1 MRPRLTWYVGMSS
14 IVGYPLKGID
24 VAITKGA
31 SEKIL
36 SPVMNARVVQG
47 ELEYQ
52 AASEEEKREIV
63 DRWVALIGPKK
74 TPRKEKGKGK
84 RKENTDEPAVVD
96 K

>member
-1 MRPRLTWYVGMSS
+1 MSS

-31 SEKIL
+31 CEKML
-36 SPVMNARVVQG
+36 SPVIYARMAQG

-52 AASEEEKREIV
+52 EASEEEKREIV
-63 DRWVALIGPKK
+63 NRWVALIGVKK
-74 TPRKEKGKGK
+74 ASRKAKAKGKA
-84 RKENTDEPAVVD
+84 KENEGEQAGED

>member
-1 MRPRLTWYVGMSS
+1 MSS

-36 SPVMNARVVQG
+36 SPVIYARVAQG

-52 AASEEEKREIV
+52 EASEEEKREIV
-63 DRWVALIGPKK
+63 DRWVALAGAKK
-74 TPRKEKGKGK
+74 TSRKDKGKGK
-84 RKENTDEPAVVD
+84 GKENKEEQAGMD

>member
-1 MRPRLTWYVGMSS
+1 MGA

-36 SPVMNARVVQG
+36 SPVISARVAQG

-52 AASEEEKREIV
+52 GASEEEKREIV
-63 DRWVALIGPKK
+63 DRWVALMGSRKGSL
-74 TPRKEKGKGK
+74 KEKGKGK
-84 RKENTDEPAVVD
+84 GKENNGAVNNVGQQM
-96 K
+96 

>member
-1 MRPRLTWYVGMSS
+1 MSS

-36 SPVMNARVVQG
+36 SPVIYARMAQG

-52 AASEEEKREIV
+52 EASEEEKREIV
-63 DRWVALIGPKK
+63 NRWVALIGVKK
-74 TPRKEKGKGK
+74 ASRKAKAKGKA
-84 RKENTDEPAVVD
+84 KENEGEQAGED

>member
-1 MRPRLTWYVGMSS
+1 MSS

-36 SPVMNARVVQG
+36 SPVVSARVAQG

-52 AASEEEKREIV
+52 AASEEEKRDIV
-63 DRWVALIGPKK
+63 DRWVALVGEKK
-74 TPRKEKGKGK
+74 APRKEKGKGK
-84 RKENTDEPAVVD
+84 GKENVEQPVVY